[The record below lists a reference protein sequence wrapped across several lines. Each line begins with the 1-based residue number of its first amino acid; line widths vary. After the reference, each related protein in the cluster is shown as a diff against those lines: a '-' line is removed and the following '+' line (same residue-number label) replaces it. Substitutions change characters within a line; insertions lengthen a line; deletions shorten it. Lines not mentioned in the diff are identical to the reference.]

1 MSALQVIEP
10 KPLSDGAIRL
20 FYGSDRYQ
28 FGDLRLP
35 HGSGLFPTIIVIHG
49 GFWKAK
55 YSLDLM
61 NPLCDDLTAR
71 GFATWNIEYRRV
83 EADSVA
89 GNPGGGWP
97 GTFLDVANAADYL
110 RHLALQYP
118 LDLTRA
124 VSLGHSAGG
133 HLALWLAARHNL
145 PPASPLTTAT
155 PPLAL
160 IGVVS
165 QAGANDLDLMWQ
177 VRPQNSPVV
186 NFLGGSPA
194 EMPERYALA
203 SPGQLLPLGIP
214 QILIHG
220 DADENVPIELSRTY
234 QVAATAA
241 GDSVTLVELPGVE
254 HFAVIDPGSAAW
266 AKTLP
271 PLLALCG

>member
-1 MSALQVIEP
+1 MSALQVIAP
-10 KPLSDGAIRL
+10 KPLPDGATRL
-20 FYGSDRYQ
+20 FYGSDHYQ

-35 HGSGLFPTIIVIHG
+35 HGSGPFPVIIVIHG

-61 NPLCDDLTAR
+61 NPLCDDLTKR
-71 GFATWNIEYRRV
+71 ELATWNIEYRRV
-83 EADSVA
+83 EADEVS

-110 RHLALQYP
+110 RQIAPQYS
-118 LDLTRA
+118 LDLTRV

-145 PPASPLTTAT
+145 PHASPLTTAT
-155 PPLAL
+155 APLFLLGA
-160 IGVVS
+160 VS
-165 QAGANDLDLMWQ
+165 QAGANDLQLMWQ
-177 VRPQNSPVV
+177 VRQHDSPVV
-186 NFLGGSPA
+186 NFLGGTPA
-194 EMPERYALA
+194 EMPARYALA
-203 SPGQLLPLGIP
+203 SPRQLLPLGLP

-234 QVAATAA
+234 QAAAIAA
-241 GDSVTLVELPGVE
+241 GDSVTLVELPGVD
-254 HFAVIDPGSAAW
+254 HFAVIDPSSDAW